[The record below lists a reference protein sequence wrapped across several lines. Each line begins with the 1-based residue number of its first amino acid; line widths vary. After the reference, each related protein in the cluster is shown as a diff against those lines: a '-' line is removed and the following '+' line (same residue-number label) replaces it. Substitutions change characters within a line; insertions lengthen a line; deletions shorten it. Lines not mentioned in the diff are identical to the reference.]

1 MWRIRYP
8 RTDGKKAN
16 TVYDRSIRE
25 SRERIDAAMRHS
37 RCSTAAR
44 TGILLAACGTLRAQM
59 LAAASSADSSAKL
72 AWGEGGLAMV
82 MMAIA
87 CGSADAVP

>member
-1 MWRIRYP
+1 
-8 RTDGKKAN
+8 
-16 TVYDRSIRE
+16 
-25 SRERIDAAMRHS
+25 
-37 RCSTAAR
+37 
-44 TGILLAACGTLRAQM
+44 M